1 MPEKALF
8 REEDVDKLHN
18 FHSAYKKTV
27 AKYHA
32 CRLDF
37 FYKVFCFSHNLDE
50 VLIADIKNLL
60 SALEI
65 VSTLKPNAVDEV
77 ATHSLFIEIEMQQ
90 KKLIVQG
97 ELVIEMLI
105 TGPTQAYS
113 IHKLIVIMK
122 RFDLLLNR
130 LDVGLTASLTDV
142 DQLTGLL
149 NRTAFERT
157 VKRQQ
162 AHSSRSGETLN
173 LALIDADHFKEV
185 NDTYGHNFGD
195 YVLEELADCF
205 EDNTRPFDSV
215 FRYGGE
221 EFLVLLPSTNPEQA
235 EHVMNRLREAVAK
248 MSISN
253 DGVSITQ
260 TVSIGVASLG
270 CSEEPDEAIERAD
283 QALYKAK
290 ETGRNKVVLWQ
301 KNYDS

>member
-8 REEDVDKLHN
+8 REEDAEKLQN

-27 AKYHA
+27 AKYQA

-65 VSTLKPNAVDEV
+65 VSTLKSNAVDEIIS
-77 ATHSLFIEIEMQQ
+77 HNLFIDIEKQQ
-90 KKLIVQG
+90 KKLLEQG
-97 ELVIEMLI
+97 ETVIEMLD
-105 TGPTQAYS
+105 TDPSQTDS
-113 IHKLIVIMK
+113 VHKLIIIMK
-122 RFDLLLNR
+122 RFDVLLNR
-130 LDVGLTASLTDV
+130 LDLGLTASLTDV
-142 DQLTGLL
+142 DGLTGLL
-149 NRTAFERT
+149 NRAAFERT
-157 VKRQQ
+157 VKRHQ
-162 AHSSRSGETLN
+162 AHSSRSGETLS

-205 EDNTRPFDSV
+205 EDNIRPLDSV

-221 EFLVLLPSTNPEQA
+221 EFLVLLPSTNLEQA

-270 CSEEPDEAIERAD
+270 CSEEPDEAIERVD

-290 ETGRNKVVLWQ
+290 ETGRNKVVLWD
-301 KNYDS
+301 KSYDS